1 VINQALECPRDLAL
15 SEILLGMA
23 DDLADLTASRASIR
37 IRGLQHDSRKVRPGD
52 LFVALNGEHS
62 HGLSH
67 LSEAINNGCVAV
79 IYDPEGADS
88 LVPECSHIPCLA
100 VTALP
105 QKLGGLAARFF
116 AEPSRDLEV
125 VGITGTNGK
134 TSCSHFLVTALDAEC
149 KAAVVGTLGW
159 GRPGQLEATTHTTP
173 DAIEIQRILS
183 QLHEEGYQYLAM
195 EASSHGLVQG
205 RLNGVRFKGALYTN
219 FSRDHLDY
227 HGTMAAY
234 LDAKLHLLD
243 WPDLEFVVFNAG
255 DSIGDAVLHR
265 VRRSV
270 SLIGFTVGGR
280 AVAAGFPLVSAG
292 EVCHLTTGLR
302 FALSYGQQTAWVE
315 APVFGDFN
323 VENLVATA
331 AVLIALGRTL
341 PEAAAAVSRVSAVP
355 GRMEHVG
362 LGGRNAVIDYAHTPE
377 ALASVLKSLARHCV
391 GRLCVVFG
399 CGGDRDKGKR
409 QQMGAIA
416 DQYADLIVLTDDNPR
431 NEDGNDII
439 ASIREGI
446 SATDVSVI
454 RDRRTAIDYAL
465 AQAQPDDIVLIA
477 GKGHETTQE
486 VLGYKYPFSDRTVAV
501 ETLERLLGR

>member
-1 VINQALECPRDLAL
+1 MINQPLESPRNLAL
-15 SEILLGMA
+15 SEILLGIT
-23 DDLADLTASRASIR
+23 DDLADLTESHAAIR

-52 LFVALNGEHS
+52 LFVALNGVHS

-67 LSEAINNGCVAV
+67 LSEAINNQCVAV
-79 IYDPEGADS
+79 IYDPQGADLS
-88 LVPECSHIPCLA
+88 VPECATIPCLA
-100 VTALP
+100 VPDLP
-105 QKLGGLAARFF
+105 QKLGGMAARFF
-116 AEPSRDLEV
+116 AEPSHDLDV

-134 TSCSHFLVTALDAEC
+134 TSCSHFLATALGTEC
-149 KAAVVGTLGW
+149 KAAVIGTLGW
-159 GRPGQLEATTHTTP
+159 GSPGQLEATTHTTP
-173 DAIEIQRILS
+173 DAIENQRILS
-183 QLHEEGYQYLAM
+183 QLREEGYQCLAM

-243 WPDLEFVVFNAG
+243 WPDLEFVVFNA
-255 DSIGDAVLHR
+255 DDPIGDAVLNR
-265 VRRSV
+265 VGSSV
-270 SLIGFTVGGR
+270 SLIGFSVGAR
-280 AVAAGFPLVSAG
+280 AVAADFPLVSAA
-292 EVCHLTTGLR
+292 EVSHITTGLR
-302 FALSYGQQTAWVE
+302 FELSHGQQTAWVE

-331 AVLIALGRTL
+331 AVLMALGRTL
-341 PEAAAAVSRVSAVP
+341 AEAAAAVSRVSAVP
-355 GRMEHVG
+355 GRMENIG
-362 LGGRNAVIDYAHTPE
+362 FGGRNAIIDYAHTPE
-377 ALASVLKSLARHCV
+377 ALASVLKSLARHCI

-439 ASIREGI
+439 ALIREGI
-446 SATDVSVI
+446 SATDVTVI
-454 RDRRTAIDYAL
+454 RDRRAAIDYAL
-465 AQAQPDDIVLIA
+465 AQARPDDIVLIA

-486 VLGYKYPFSDRTVAV
+486 ILGHKYPFSDRAVAV
-501 ETLERLLGR
+501 ETLERLYGR